1 MKPIIA
7 KYIKMNKI
15 RIYTLLISL
24 CISLTGK
31 AQQDIV
37 NITQGIDYNYFQ
49 KHLEYL
55 SGDNLQGRD
64 VGSEGYDKA
73 AKYVAEE
80 FEKLGCK
87 PYGDNNTF
95 FQSVPFKER
104 SVIPTSI
111 EFQSVLG
118 NNIVDGMY
126 ADNISI
132 LTSPKNVQVEEQ
144 QQLVFVGFGNIIP
157 DKNIN
162 DYEGLDVKDKTVI
175 AMLGAPKSLKDYNSF
190 DPFVKVSNAISQ
202 GATGIII
209 FFNKGL
215 FQNMVFDQIH
225 QFTGRPLVSLAD
237 TALDGSMADF
247 NMAIAAFAK
256 KDFINDIFKQN
267 NLNLSSSIR
276 KAKRGQFVSQALK
289 SEINCKYKV
298 KEENYHCKN
307 VVAILPGTDSLL
319 NNEYVT
325 VGAHMDHVGIGK
337 AVKGDSIYNGMWDNA
352 TGVAALLSFAET
364 FNKAS
369 LQPKRSLVFICYTAE
384 EKGLLGSKY
393 FAAYNNMGIE
403 NIVANI
409 NIDMVAGLFPT
420 KDIIPMG
427 YSHSNLSEAIDF
439 TAENLNLLV
448 DDNKQEENEYLFR
461 SDQASFLQKGIPV
474 LNVANGYT
482 AVDPKINGYKE
493 IEKWMK
499 KYYHSPF
506 DDLNQ
511 GYSKEAFH
519 IGLKYNFLTIYYIT
533 NMMEE
538 IKWNEDSWIYKRYV
552 LNSED

>member
-1 MKPIIA
+1 
-7 KYIKMNKI
+7 MNKI
-15 RIYTLLISL
+15 RLFTLLIAL
-24 CISLTGK
+24 CIAFVGK
-31 AQQDIV
+31 AQKHIV
-37 NITQGIDYNYFQ
+37 DITQDIDYNYFQ
-49 KHLEYL
+49 HHLEYL
-55 SGDNLQGRD
+55 AGDNLEGRD

-73 AKYVAEE
+73 ASHVAEE
-80 FEKLGCK
+80 FERLGCK

-95 FQSVPFKER
+95 FQSVPFKKR
-104 SVIPTSI
+104 SVITSSI

-118 NNIVDGMY
+118 ADIVDGSY

-132 LTSPKNVQVEEQ
+132 LTSPKNLQVAEK
-144 QQLVFVGFGNIIP
+144 QQLVFVGFGNIMP

-162 DYEGLDVKDKTVI
+162 DYEGLDVKGKTVI

-202 GATGIII
+202 GASGIII

-215 FQNMVFDQIH
+215 FQNMVFNQIH
-225 QFTGRPLVSLAD
+225 RFTGRPLVSLAD
-237 TALDGSMADF
+237 TALDGSMANF
-247 NMAIAAFAK
+247 NLGVAAFAK
-256 KDFINDIFKQN
+256 KDFIKNIFKQN
-267 NLNLSSSIR
+267 DLNLSSSIR
-276 KAKRGQFVSQALK
+276 KAKKGQFVSQALR
-289 SEINCKYKV
+289 SEISCKYKV
-298 KEENYHCKN
+298 NIENYNCKN

-319 NNEYVT
+319 KNEYVT

-352 TGVAALLSFAET
+352 TGVASLLSFAET

-369 LQPKRSLVFICYTAE
+369 LQPRRSLVFICYTAE

-393 FAAYNNMGIE
+393 YAAYNNMGTE

-439 TAENLNLLV
+439 TAENLNLIV
-448 DDNKQEENEYLFR
+448 DDNKEEENNYLFR

-482 AVDPKINGYKE
+482 AVDSKINAYKE
-493 IEKWMK
+493 IEKWMSE
-499 KYYHSPF
+499 YYHSPF
-506 DDLNQ
+506 DDLDQ
-511 GYSKEAFH
+511 DYSKEAFH

>member
-1 MKPIIA
+1 
-7 KYIKMNKI
+7 MNKI
-15 RIYTLLISL
+15 KTITLFIVL
-24 CISLTGK
+24 CIAYVAR

-37 NITQGIDYNYFQ
+37 NITHGIDYNNFQ

-55 SGDNLQGRD
+55 SSDNLEGRD

-87 PYGDNNTF
+87 PYGDHNTF
-95 FQSVPFKER
+95 FQSVPFKKR
-104 SVIPTSI
+104 SVIPSSI
-111 EFQSVLG
+111 EFLSVLG
-118 NNIVDGMY
+118 SDIVDGKY

-132 LTSPKNVQVEEQ
+132 LTNPKNLKVEEK
-144 QQLVFVGFGNIIP
+144 QQLVFVGFGNIMP

-162 DYEGLDVKDKTVI
+162 DYEGLDVKGKTVI
-175 AMLGAPKSLKDYNSF
+175 VMLGAPKSLKDYNSF
-190 DPFVKVSNAISQ
+190 DPFVKVSNAINQ
-202 GATGIII
+202 GASGIII
-209 FFNKGL
+209 FFNKGM
-215 FQNMVFDQIH
+215 FQNMVFNQIH
-225 QFTGRPLVSLAD
+225 RFTGQPVVSLAD
-237 TALDGSMADF
+237 TSLDKSMADF
-247 NMAIAAFAK
+247 NMSIAAFAK

-267 NLNLSSSIR
+267 QLNLSASIR
-276 KAKRGQFVSQALK
+276 KAKKGNFVSQELK
-289 SEINCKYKV
+289 SEISCKYKV
-298 KEENYHCKN
+298 KIENYHCKN
-307 VVAILPGTDSLL
+307 VVAILPGSDSLL
-319 NNEYVT
+319 KHEYVT
-325 VGAHMDHVGIGK
+325 VGAHLDHLGIGK

-352 TGVAALLSFAET
+352 TGAASLLSFAET
-364 FNKAS
+364 YNKAS
-369 LQPKRSLVFICYTAE
+369 IQPKRSLVFICYTAE

-393 FAAYNNMGIE
+393 FATYNNMGTE

-439 TAENLNLLV
+439 TAENLNLIV
-448 DDNKQEENEYLFR
+448 DDNKEEENNYLFR

-493 IEKWMK
+493 IEKWMS

-506 DDLNQ
+506 DDLEQ
-511 GYSKEAFH
+511 DYSKEAFH

-552 LNSED
+552 LKN